1 MKILFITSSLEPN
14 DGWGRYSNDLIKEIS
29 KGNEVFVASHSSYKV
44 DDIQPS
50 PILYSP
56 LSVANPIKI
65 FVTARNIQKI
75 ISSFQPEIIHFLSEP
90 YVLFLPFLKLDK
102 NIKTFLTVHGTY
114 SFIPLRFK
122 NETIKLWITSL
133 LAKKAYKN

>member
-14 DGWGRYSNDLIKEIS
+14 DGWGRHSNDLIKEIS
-29 KGNEVFVASHSSYKV
+29 KGNEVFVASYSPYKI
-44 DDIQPS
+44 DNIQLL

-65 FVTARNIQKI
+65 FIASRKIQKI
-75 ISSFQPEIIHFLSEP
+75 INSFQPEIIHFLSEP

-102 NIKTFLTVHGTY
+102 NI
-114 SFIPLRFK
+114 
-122 NETIKLWITSL
+122 
-133 LAKKAYKN
+133 